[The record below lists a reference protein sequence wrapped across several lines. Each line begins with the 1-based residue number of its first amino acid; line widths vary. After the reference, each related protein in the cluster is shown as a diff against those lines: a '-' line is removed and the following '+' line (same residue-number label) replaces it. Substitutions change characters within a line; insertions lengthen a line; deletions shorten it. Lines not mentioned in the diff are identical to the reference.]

1 MLRFVDLP
9 LRSFPLQT
17 EAAGPAPDETFGP
30 FRVLHQIGAG
40 VLGPVFRAYDPESD
54 RLVAVK
60 LFRLDLPPE
69 RVHQL
74 VAEFERVIAA
84 GMTDPAV
91 IAPVAA
97 GIEGVSAYLAQDY
110 AAAESLDITLRQGP
124 SSIADTLRVATQL
137 AGALDAAAAVQ

>member
-69 RVHQL
+69 RVHRL
-74 VAEFERVIAA
+74 VAEFEELIAA
-84 GMTDPAV
+84 SLTHRGIA
-91 IAPVAA
+91 APVAT
-97 GIEGVSAYLAQDY
+97 GICEAQPFLALQY
-110 AAAESLDITLRQGP
+110 VAAESLD
-124 SSIADTLRVATQL
+124 VAIR
-137 AGALDAAAAVQ
+137 DS

>member
-17 EAAGPAPDETFGP
+17 EPGGHAPDETFGP

-54 RLVAVK
+54 RLVAIK

-74 VAEFERVIAA
+74 VDEFEKLIAASLTHSVLAMPIAA
-84 GMTDPAV
+84 GISEAQPFLAV
-91 IAPVAA
+91 EYVT
-97 GIEGVSAYLAQDY
+97 
-110 AAAESLDITLRQGP
+110 AESLDAAVRDYGRPPVT
-124 SSIADTLRVATQL
+124 DVLRVAAQL
-137 AGALDAAAAVQ
+137 AGGRP